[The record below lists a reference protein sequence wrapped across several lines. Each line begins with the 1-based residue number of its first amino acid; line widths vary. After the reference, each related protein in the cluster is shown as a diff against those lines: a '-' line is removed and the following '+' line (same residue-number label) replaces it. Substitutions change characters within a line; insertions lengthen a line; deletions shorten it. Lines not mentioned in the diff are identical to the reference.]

1 MADSSRARSAAG
13 LFAGVAVSAMGY
25 TMMVAV
31 IPLTAE
37 DLLRSPRWSG
47 APSALATT
55 GVAVGTVWL
64 SRLIVRHGRRLALA
78 WGYLAAGAMALVA
91 AVAAAYG
98 LFALLA
104 AAIFCVGGGYSAS
117 RLSRYAAADL
127 YEPARRSAA
136 IGWNIWAA
144 TAGAVA
150 GPLFLSA
157 TERASSRLGL
167 APIAGPFLVAAIA
180 FGISG
185 LALFVAYA
193 PARPLHGPPA
203 PVAPP
208 DHTAAPTALR
218 LAVASLVIGQVVM
231 VLIMTMTPIHIRHG
245 GHGLDSIGVV
255 FASHTFG
262 MFAFSPVA
270 GVLSDR
276 LGRVPM
282 ILAASAVLVAAGL
295 LAATSDTGSPVLAV
309 ALFLLGLGW
318 CFSFVAA
325 SALLTESAPLARL
338 VRIQGIADSLVWGSA
353 AVAGLSS
360 GLLLFAVGYPALS
373 YTGAALAVVPV
384 FFVRRAR

>member
-1 MADSSRARSAAG
+1 MDDSSRTRSAAA

-37 DLLRSPRWSG
+37 DLLGSPRWSG

-64 SRLIVRHGRRLALA
+64 SRLIARRGRRLALA
-78 WGYLAAGAMALVA
+78 WGYLAAGVMALVA
-91 AVAAAYG
+91 AAAAAYG

-104 AAIFCVGGGYSAS
+104 AAIFCVGGGYSAA

-127 YEPARRSAA
+127 YEPAKRSAA

-144 TAGAVA
+144 TVGAVV
-150 GPLFLSA
+150 GPLLLSA
-157 TERASSRLGL
+157 TERAGGSLGL
-167 APIAGPFLVAAIA
+167 APMSGPFLVAAIA

-185 LALFVAYA
+185 VALFVLYA
-193 PARPLHGPPA
+193 PARPLPGGPATFTLPEHTPA
-203 PVAPP
+203 PG
-208 DHTAAPTALR
+208 ALR
-218 LAVASLVIGQVVM
+218 LAVVSLVVGQVVM

-245 GHGLDSIGVV
+245 GHGLDSVGVV

-270 GVLSDR
+270 GSLSDR

-282 ILAASAVLVAAGL
+282 ILSASGVLVVSGL
-295 LAATSDTGSPVLAV
+295 LAAMSDAGSMALAV

-318 CFSFVAA
+318 CFSFVSA
-325 SALLTESAPLARL
+325 SALLTESAPLSRL
-338 VRIQGIADSLVWGSA
+338 VRIQGVADSLVWGSA
-353 AVAGLSS
+353 AVAGFSS
-360 GLLLFAVGYPALS
+360 GLLLFAVGYSALS
-373 YTGAALAVVPV
+373 YTGAALAVVPL
-384 FFVRRAR
+384 FFLRGAR